1 MKRTTEEVE
10 IEVKFREGE
19 ERKVNTEDEV
29 FDHLLDTL
37 LFYMETPGTIEASG
51 DLPHHLWEDTG
62 TLLGQAIRDEIEGTE
77 IARYG
82 SGLIPME
89 EALVLCSIDISRP
102 FLNFELEPPE
112 EEEGFSPILARQFLA
127 GFSRSLGA
135 TVHLK
140 QLSGSNSHHVIE
152 AGFKALGVSLLEALK
167 NSERTRSTK
176 GWLR

>member
-1 MKRTTEEVE
+1 MKRTTEEVD
-10 IEVKFREGE
+10 IEVRFREGE
-19 ERKVNTEDEV
+19 ERKIDTGDEV

-37 LFYMETPGTIEASG
+37 LFYMETPATLEASG

-62 TLLGQAIRDEIEGTE
+62 MLLGRAIRDEIEETE

-82 SGLIPME
+82 SGLIPMD
-89 EALVLCSIDISRP
+89 EALVLCSIDVSRP
-102 FLNFELEPPE
+102 FLNFELDPSKK
-112 EEEGFSPILARQFLA
+112 EEGFSSVLARQFLA
-127 GFSRSLGA
+127 GFSRSLEA

-140 QLSGSNSHHVIE
+140 QLSGRNSHHLIE

-167 NSERTRSTK
+167 SSERTRSTK